1 MKSDGRI
8 YSMDIDYRLIR
19 KDDAGMF
26 LDYMKTIAG
35 ETDNLVYSVSD
46 IENLDEVDEK
56 IFISELRNS
65 RSFTVVAVAD
75 GMIAGSCDIRVGRRL
90 RIRHR
95 GEFAV
100 SVRKAFWGR
109 GIGKHLTEFAIAE
122 AEERGIAILSTS
134 VRNDNERA
142 IDFLLRNGFEDA
154 GPDPMLYSIDGEF
167 IDGKRY
173 FRKI

>member
-95 GEFAV
+95 G
-100 SVRKAFWGR
+100 
-109 GIGKHLTEFAIAE
+109 
-122 AEERGIAILSTS
+122 
-134 VRNDNERA
+134 
-142 IDFLLRNGFEDA
+142 
-154 GPDPMLYSIDGEF
+154 
-167 IDGKRY
+167 
-173 FRKI
+173 

>member
-1 MKSDGRI
+1 MTSP
-8 YSMDIDYRLIR
+8 
-19 KDDAGMF
+19 
-26 LDYMKTIAG
+26 
-35 ETDNLVYSVSD
+35 
-46 IENLDEVDEK
+46 
-56 IFISELRNS
+56 LRNS
-65 RSFTVVAVAD
+65 LPSYPAMHTRSLLFLKKGYILQPFTMKVTVFPSARLSD
-75 GMIAGSCDIRVGRRL
+75 TWLKKMSFGSTRVPDPLFPMAEHSLEGKFRRL

-109 GIGKHLTEFAIAE
+109 GIGKHLAEFAIAE
-122 AEERGIAILSTS
+122 AKERGISILSTS